1 MYKSNNSPIISFKV
15 SVVMPVYNAEKFIEE
30 AVLSAIYLDEVG
42 EIILIEDG
50 SKDESLDVC
59 KHLAEKFVKIKLFTH
74 ENNTNKGASESR
86 NLGILKAT
94 FDYISFLDAD
104 DVYAINRFTADT
116 RIFTENREIDGV
128 YSAVGYL
135 NEPDGK
141 IFTLTKTI
149 PPQQLFHYL
158 LRGTYGH
165 FHTNGI
171 TVKSNVFNEI
181 GYFNPILALHQDT
194 EMWLKMAFKK
204 VLVGGELTQPV
215 ASIRRHEGNRIWKGQ
230 NNATKVL
237 VYQSFLDWVIKK
249 NISIF
254 DLLILVK
261 KIAGFESKLSK
272 TPFLSVF
279 FKKTVSVL
287 VTKYF
292 NK

>member
-1 MYKSNNSPIISFKV
+1 MYKSNNSPIINFKV

-50 SKDESLDVC
+50 SKDESLQVC
-59 KHLAEKFVKIKLFTH
+59 KHLAEKFDKIKLFTH

-86 NLGILKAT
+86 NLGILEAT

-104 DVYAINRFTADT
+104 DVYAENRFTADT
-116 RIFTENREIDGV
+116 RIFTVNKEIDGV

-141 IFTLTKTI
+141 IFTLSKTI
-149 PPQQLFHYL
+149 PPHQLFHNL

-272 TPFLSVF
+272 TRFLLVF
-279 FKKTVSVL
+279 FKKAVSVL